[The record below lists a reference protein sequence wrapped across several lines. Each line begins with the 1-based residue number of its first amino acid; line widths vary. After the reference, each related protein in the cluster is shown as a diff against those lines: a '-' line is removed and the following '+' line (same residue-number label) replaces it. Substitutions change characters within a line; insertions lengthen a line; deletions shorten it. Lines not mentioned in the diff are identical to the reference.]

1 MALLIA
7 PLLSAAL
14 FAAPLQTAPA
24 RPDPGLDSLG
34 ARIQSRIAGTPGA
47 TVGVA
52 FRDLAGAGE
61 LFLNA
66 DESFHAASTM
76 KVAVMIEAF
85 RQIDAG
91 RLRLDQG
98 ILLVNRFG
106 SIVDGSAYSLDPA
119 DDSDSSLYARVGERV
134 SVRELIDRMIT
145 RSSNLATNAVIA
157 LVGAENAN
165 ATAHRLGAIRMRVLR
180 GVEDTKAYEAGRNNT
195 VTARDLAALLTALER
210 GEAASPGSS
219 DSMRSI
225 LLRQE
230 FNDRIPAGLPRGTR
244 VAHKTGEI
252 TAVAHDAAIVYPASG
267 GHAPYVLVVLTRGIR
282 DPKLS
287 ASLAA
292 DISRLVYDYVS
303 RRGARGQ
310 DSALGPSPGSAMGV
324 PSLAIVR
331 PSFESAIPSSG
342 LGVSPSPSNRSNVLL
357 ITP

>member
-1 MALLIA
+1 
-7 PLLSAAL
+7 
-14 FAAPLQTAPA
+14 
-24 RPDPGLDSLG
+24 
-34 ARIQSRIAGTPGA
+34 
-47 TVGVA
+47 VGVA
-52 FRDLAGAGE
+52 FRDLGDGGA
-61 LFLNA
+61 LFVNA

-98 ILLVNRFG
+98 ILLVNQFG
-106 SIVDGSAYSLDPA
+106 SIVDGSPYSLDPT
-119 DDSDSSLYARVGERV
+119 DDSDSSQYARVGKRV
-134 SVRELIDRMIT
+134 PVRELIDRMIT

-165 ATAHRLGAIRMRVLR
+165 ATAHRLGATRMRVLR

-195 VTARDLAALLTALER
+195 TTARDLAALLTALER
-210 GEAASPGSS
+210 GEAASPAST

-230 FNDRIPAGLPRGTR
+230 FNDRIPAGLPPGTR

-252 TAVAHDAAIVYPASG
+252 TAVAHDAAIVYPASAG
-267 GHAPYVLVVLTRGIR
+267 RAPYVLVVLTRGVR
-282 DPKLS
+282 DAKVS

-292 DISRLVYDYVS
+292 DISRLVYDYVMS
-303 RRGARGQ
+303 PRPRDSNQ
-310 DSALGPSPGSAMGV
+310 DSAFGPSPGSAIGV

-331 PSFESAIPSSG
+331 PSFESGTPSSG
-342 LGVSPSPSNRSNVLL
+342 LGVSPSPSNRSNVLR